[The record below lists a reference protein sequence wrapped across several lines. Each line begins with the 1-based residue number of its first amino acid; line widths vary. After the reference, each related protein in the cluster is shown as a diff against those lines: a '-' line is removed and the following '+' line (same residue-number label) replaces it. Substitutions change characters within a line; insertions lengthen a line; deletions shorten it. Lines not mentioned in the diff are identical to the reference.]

1 MFIKLRGIEDN
12 KMLYVD
18 PEDIIYLQS
27 QGKGEDETI
36 TIAVL
41 GTLKK
46 FQIKWSLHLLIDS
59 INGYYDQRLGVR
71 NPFVTFNHTT
81 VVNCR
86 HIVGVTHDEK
96 ENVVTIITDGGVELD
111 VSLFASSGKDL
122 IYKIDDIK
130 STMYLAS
137 STGTSDGGHS

>member
-1 MFIKLRGIEDN
+1 MFIKLNEIEDN
-12 KMLYVD
+12 KVLYVD
-18 PEDIIYLQS
+18 PEDIVYLQS

-36 TIAVL
+36 TVAVL

-59 INGYYDQRLGVR
+59 INSYYDQRFGVR
-71 NPFVTFNHTT
+71 NPFVTFKHTL

-96 ENVVTIITDGGVELD
+96 ENVVTVITNGGVELD
-111 VSLFASSGKDL
+111 IPLFASSGKDL
-122 IYKIDDIK
+122 IDKIDDIK
-130 STMYLAS
+130 SNMYIS
-137 STGTSDGGHS
+137 SNTGTSEG